1 VPRSSFEH
9 DWVYRQPWT
18 ICQWKPDSPGRD
30 PALTDEW
37 RCKWGRWSRS
47 GSCKGRQ
54 HRAIVVYDCA
64 GL

>member
-1 VPRSSFEH
+1 MS
-9 DWVYRQPWT
+9 T
-18 ICQWKPDSPGRD
+18 IEFMATLNHLPVKPDSRGRD

-37 RCKWGRWSRS
+37 RCTWGRWSRS

-54 HRAIVVYDCA
+54 HRAIVLYDCA